1 MKLYNSGIRQVDIC
15 KEMNATK
22 GTISGIIKKA
32 KMKENKK

>member
-32 KMKENKK
+32 KNERK